1 MDPQDDFVVEIS
13 DTLQRFFGC
22 AGRMLKPSNTTVS
35 SLLNEIPRA
44 RLITTDVLRKVLAQR
59 HGVQVACPFDTKR
72 ALEAVARDPNRDGP
86 YWRVVKRNGALID
99 WFPGGVDRQAALLR
113 EEGFVIDT
121 EASSP
126 RVKGFRRSLID
137 LC

>member
-1 MDPQDDFVVEIS
+1 MDPQEDFVVDIS

-22 AGRMLKPSNTTVS
+22 GGKMLKPSNTTVS
-35 SLLNEIPRA
+35 ALLNEIPRA
-44 RLITTDVLRKVLAQR
+44 RLITTDVLRKVLAHR

-72 ALEAVARDPNRDGP
+72 ALEAVARDPSRDGP

-99 WFPGGVDRQAALLR
+99 WFPGGVARQADLLR
-113 EEGFVIDT
+113 EEGFTIDT

-126 RVKGFRRSLID
+126 RVKGFRRSLVE
-137 LC
+137 LV